1 MKVLEDNVER
11 SLLRDEHKLD
21 EDASSNN
28 VDVVSLQKALRELK
42 LRFEVWYLS
51 RPGSSMINLFL
62 QSDGHGTSKEK
73 TSRRRDEERED
84 NP

>member
-1 MKVLEDNVER
+1 MKGLEDNVER

-28 VDVVSLQKALRELK
+28 VDVVSLQKALRDLK
-42 LRFEVWYLS
+42 LRFEVWCLP
-51 RPGSSMINLFL
+51 RPGSSMIDLFL

-73 TSRRRDEERED
+73 TS
-84 NP
+84 